1 MKPKTMILMVVAV
14 ACGLGASIMTSRLLA
29 DRKKED
35 AEPQV
40 PVLVAKAKVPGWV
53 PIKEPEKQFDVKL
66 YPVSLAPRGAIG
78 EVEKLKTTKL
88 NKSVTEGHLLTEA
101 DLLSKEQQSIEAQLL
116 PGQRAT
122 SIKVNAQSAVAG
134 FVLPGSRVDIVM
146 TTKGNNKASTKTI
159 LQHVLVMA
167 VDNTSERNAETKSI
181 MGQTVTVAAT
191 PEEAARL
198 ALAQSLGELQLH
210 VKNPGETTRSR
221 PVMITEADL
230 DRPPLGNGVTPDE
243 PKVEETPKLPTA
255 ALPMLPVEEKKP
267 EEKVEVKEEKV
278 QPIRRHVTRIWTGGS
293 VEKKVFMIGEKDP
306 DDDDFGSSTTEEKK
320 PDEKKKVEVK
330 KPVAPPAP
338 PPAPTPAPATRGR
351 PARSGR

>member
-29 DRKKED
+29 DRKTED

-40 PVLVAKAKVPGWV
+40 PVLVAKVKVPGWV
-53 PIKEPEKQFDVKL
+53 PIKEPEKKFEVKN

-78 EVEKLKTTKL
+78 EVEKLKSTKL
-88 NKSVTEGHLLTEA
+88 NKSITEGHLLNEA

-146 TTKGNNKASTKTI
+146 TTRGNNKASTKTI

-167 VDNTSERNAETKSI
+167 VDNTSERNVETKSI

-230 DRPPLGNGVTPDE
+230 DRPPIGSGGPMDD
-243 PKVEETPKLPTA
+243 PKVETPVETPKLPTA
-255 ALPMLPVEEKKP
+255 ALPMLPVEKP

-293 VEKKVFMIGEKDP
+293 VAKTVFMIGEKDP
-306 DDDDFGSSTTEEKK
+306 DEDDYGSSTTTEDKK
-320 PDEKKKVEVK
+320 PEPKKPVKVEAK

-338 PPAPTPAPATRGR
+338 PPAPATRGR